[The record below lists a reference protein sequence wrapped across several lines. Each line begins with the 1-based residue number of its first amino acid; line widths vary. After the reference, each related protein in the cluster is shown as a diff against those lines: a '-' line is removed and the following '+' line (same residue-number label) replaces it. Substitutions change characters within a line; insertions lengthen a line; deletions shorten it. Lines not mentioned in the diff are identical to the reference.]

1 LFVDSFGRMSLAS
14 LLEDTDE
21 GARWHLAGNLLYGD
35 RQARDRGSRFREENA
50 GDARAGDQVGSETR
64 TGDTRMSKVRDLH
77 KKWMKDRETS
87 ETQAA
92 EFEIARALIELRTK
106 AGLTQEQLAE
116 RIHTKQ
122 SVVARLESGRSKP
135 STQTLQ
141 RIARA
146 TGTRLKI
153 RFEPESARR

>member
-1 LFVDSFGRMSLAS
+1 MKG
-14 LLEDTDE
+14 
-21 GARWHLAGNLLYGD
+21 RWHLAGNLLYGE

-64 TGDTRMSKVRDLH
+64 TGDTRMSKVRHLH
-77 KKWMKDRETS
+77 KKWMKDPDYRETWDAGS
-87 ETQAA
+87 GVWDC
-92 EFEIARALIELRTK
+92 ARLELRTK

-116 RIHTKQ
+116 RIHTNQ

>member
-1 LFVDSFGRMSLAS
+1 
-14 LLEDTDE
+14 
-21 GARWHLAGNLLYGD
+21 
-35 RQARDRGSRFREENA
+35 
-50 GDARAGDQVGSETR
+50 
-64 TGDTRMSKVRDLH
+64 MSKVRDLH

-116 RIHTKQ
+116 RTHTKQ

>member
-1 LFVDSFGRMSLAS
+1 MSLAS

-77 KKWMKDRETS
+77 KKWMKDRETY
-87 ETQAA
+87 ETQAP

-116 RIHTKQ
+116 RIYTKQ